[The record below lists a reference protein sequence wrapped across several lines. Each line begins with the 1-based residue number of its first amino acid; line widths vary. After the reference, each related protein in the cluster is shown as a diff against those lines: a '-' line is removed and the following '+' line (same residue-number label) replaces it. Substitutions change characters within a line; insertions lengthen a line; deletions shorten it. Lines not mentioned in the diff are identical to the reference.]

1 MRLPVHARRSQ
12 RGLSLVEVMVAVG
25 IVSLMGAMVA
35 MAFNTTFT
43 ARDVVEGEA
52 EKYRMIRTAFSR
64 MTREI
69 GSAFV
74 SDRYDAARY
83 RDQNDR
89 PTNFIGQNERLTF
102 SSFSHQRLHQ
112 DAKESDQV
120 VIEYRVQASTEPQAK
135 GRQDLVRRANP
146 IVQDRMDRG
155 GSEDVL
161 LEDVKRI
168 EFEYWDSEREEWE
181 REWDTRRLERK
192 SILPTRV
199 RITVTALDE
208 NGKEAKYFTQVRVML
223 NTELDRYN

>member
-1 MRLPVHARRSQ
+1 MHARRSQ

-74 SDRYDAARY
+74 SDRYDSARY

-146 IVQDRMDRG
+146 LVQDRMDRG
-155 GSEDVL
+155 GTEDVL

-181 REWDTRRLERK
+181 REWDTRRVERK